1 MKYIITVIV
10 YLLLSALGCLE
21 VQACKHQITLR
32 ADKSFS
38 SQVIKTN
45 TKYFIEDDFDLYGQK
60 VIVPKGCTLI
70 FKGGCLR
77 NGELIGENTG
87 VEAAP
92 VKIFDP
98 TLLAKGA
105 WKVKELR
112 SEWFGAKG
120 DGTEETAAL
129 AAFFNFPAKKKILK
143 AGVYGV
149 YELHCDGMKNTDI
162 YAYGAT
168 LQYLRTDLDSKQGV
182 DYSVLSNFI
191 GKKMSDD
198 NMKGY
203 LHIYGLTIDGNS
215 QHFVYNPKPEVHTD
229 ITTHNTLH
237 LILLDE
243 LIIKDCI
250 FKNSF
255 MTAVMVHVCNR
266 SEISNSSVINSGESV
281 KYDPDGNWYSWEGV
295 CVTDRIYTYDKGLQY
310 RKCEECVVRDS
321 YFENIGGSFASA
333 NCKVFRCYGNK
344 VVDNRGYA
352 FELSGEYEN
361 RIVDIH
367 DNELWRV
374 GSSAINL
381 TYFYIPYQG
390 TNTLMI
396 YNNKFHELGYESH
409 RTERTIKAFLMI
421 YRNKGKDSN
430 GELFVNIKNNLFE
443 LTPEAGSGLIKCD
456 RFLFDNN
463 ICRGYNGKKNTALF
477 YCEDDE
483 NVGSYYIYNNTLD
496 LLVGGVVR
504 IRSPKRVEV
513 TGNIVT
519 TSLAPAI
526 VYIQDKV
533 KESVFKVSNNTVTGT
548 PSLILALSS
557 ADNVEIEKNRSTT
570 IGLAISRN
578 TSNVVIRC
586 KVKDNSF
593 SKVSETMN
601 NIDLI
606 DYGN

>member
-1 MKYIITVIV
+1 MKQIVLVIV
-10 YLLLSALGCLE
+10 CMLLGVLGCLE
-21 VQACKHQITLR
+21 AQACKHKITLQ
-32 ADKSFS
+32 ASKPFAA
-38 SQVIKTN
+38 QLVKTN
-45 TKYFIEDDFDLYGQK
+45 TKYYIEDNFDLYGQK
-60 VIVPKGCTLI
+60 VIIPKGCTLV
-70 FKGGCLR
+70 FSGGSLR
-77 NGELIGENTG
+77 NGTLIGENAG

-92 VKIFDP
+92 VKIFDL
-98 TLLAKGA
+98 TLLVKGT
-105 WKVKELR
+105 WEVKELR

-120 DGTEETAAL
+120 DGTDETAAL
-129 AAFFNFPAKKKILK
+129 TAFLNFPAKKKVLK

-168 LQYLRTDLDSKQGV
+168 LQYLRTNLDSKQGA
-182 DYSVLSNFI
+182 DYSVLSNFT
-191 GKKMSDD
+191 GEKMSYD

-255 MTAVMVHVCNR
+255 MTAVMVHVCKY
-266 SEISNSSVINSGESV
+266 SEISNCTVINSGESIM
-281 KYDPDGNWYSWEGV
+281 YDPDGNWYSWEGV
-295 CVTDRIYTYDKGLQY
+295 CVTDRIHTYDKGLQY
-310 RKCEECVVRDS
+310 RKCEECIVRDS

-333 NCKVFRCYGNK
+333 NCKVFRCFGNK

-352 FELSGEYEN
+352 FELSGEYEG

-374 GSSAINL
+374 GSSAINM
-381 TYFYIPYQG
+381 TYFNLPNKG
-390 TNTLMI
+390 TNTLRI

-409 RTERTIKAFLMI
+409 RTKRTIKAFLMI
-421 YRNKGKDSN
+421 YRNKGKDSY
-430 GELFVNIKNNLFE
+430 GELYVKINNNLFE
-443 LTPEAGSGLIKCD
+443 LTSEAGSGLIKCD
-456 RFLFDNN
+456 KFLFEDN

-483 NVGSYYIYNNTLD
+483 NVGNYYIKNNTLD
-496 LLVGGVVR
+496 LVVGGVAR

-513 TGNIVT
+513 TGNTVT
-519 TSLAPAI
+519 TSLSPAI

-533 KESVFKVSNNTVTGT
+533 KESVFKVNNNTVTGV

-557 ADNVEIEKNRSTT
+557 ADNVEIERNRSTS
-570 IGLAISRN
+570 IKAAISRN
-578 TSNVVIRC
+578 TPSVVIKG

-593 SKVSETMN
+593 SKVSDTID
-601 NIDLI
+601 NIYLL
-606 DYGN
+606 NR